1 MSNINE
7 AVGSSQ
13 MYIDLLKKVLIDYP
27 RIQYDEY
34 KTLRAYTP
42 NWRMNLLIRLDNLFR
57 TRNFAICKR
66 VKPVEEDRIVGKDW
80 PIYADTM
87 IGLKRLDNIDYC
99 LNKIIDDK
107 IPGDVIETGV
117 WRGGATILMKA
128 ILKSRNVTDKTVWV
142 ADSFEGLPRPN
153 EKKYAADAGDKHHT
167 FRELAISKEIVE
179 NNFRKYGLLDD
190 KVKFLKGW
198 FSETLPTAPITQLSL
213 IRLDGDMYESTMD
226 GITNLYPKLA
236 KGGFLLVDDFGGL
249 EGCRKAI
256 MDYREKHGITEEIKT
271 VDWTGVYWR
280 KES

>member
-1 MSNINE
+1 MN
-7 AVGSSQ
+7 SSQ

-34 KTLRAYTP
+34 KTLHSYTP
-42 NWRMNLLIRLDNLFR
+42 NWRMNLLIRLDNIFR
-57 TRNFAICKR
+57 LRNFAICKR
-66 VKPVEEDRIVGKDW
+66 VEPVEADRIVGKDW

-99 LNKIIDDK
+99 LNKIIDDN

-128 ILKSRNVTDKTVWV
+128 ILKARNITDKTVWV
-142 ADSFEGLPRPN
+142 ADSFEGLPKPN
-153 EKKYAADAGDKHHT
+153 AKKYDADAGDKHHT

-179 NNFRKYGLLDD
+179 NNFKKYGLLDD

-198 FSETLPTAPITQLSL
+198 FKDTLPTAPIKQLSL

-256 MDYREKHGITEEIKT
+256 MDYRAANNITEEIKT

>member
-1 MSNINE
+1 MTTTINNN
-7 AVGSSQ
+7 Q

-34 KTLRAYTP
+34 KTLRSYTP
-42 NWRMNLLIRLDNLFR
+42 NWRMNLLMRLDNLFR
-57 TRNFAICKR
+57 TRDFAICKR
-66 VKPVEEDRIVGKDW
+66 VAPKEADRIVGKDW
-80 PIYADTM
+80 PVYADTM

-99 LNKIIDDK
+99 LNTIIDDN

-128 ILKSRNVTDKTVWV
+128 ILKARNVTDKTVWV
-142 ADSFEGLPRPN
+142 ADSFEGLPKPDA
-153 EKKYAADAGDKHHT
+153 KKYAADSGDKHHT
-167 FRELAISKEIVE
+167 MNELAISKEIVE
-179 NNFRKYGLLDD
+179 GNFRKYGLLDE

-198 FSETLPTAPITQLSL
+198 FKDTLPTAPITQLAL

-256 MDYREKHGITEEIKT
+256 MDYRKMHGIKEEIKQ